1 MAVYSITH
9 HQRVDD
15 YVVVQLLTASDI
27 EVGQSVTI
35 AGLGHGMNGTHT
47 VYALPPYLF
56 IGVSG
61 EGDLLTDPE
70 YPIANQVLF
79 YDAGDDLERSAV
91 IPNGTLTYNPVCTW
105 VTATELE
112 DWLGIG
118 TASALDQSFLTQC
131 AAAANAFCYRRRQEA
146 GYFDSLTTAP
156 NASAKLGTIQYGGAL
171 YRSRGSIG
179 DSFASFDGMGNTAY
193 TGLSAIVKQLLGIDR
208 PACA

>member
-35 AGLGHGMNGTHT
+35 AGLGHGINGTHT

-105 VTATELE
+105 VTATDIE

-131 AAAANAFCYRRRQEA
+131 AAAANAFCYRRRAEA
-146 GYFDSLTTAP
+146 NYFDSLTTAP

>member
-9 HQRVDD
+9 HQRLDD
-15 YVVVQLLTASDI
+15 YVVVQLLTVSDI

-35 AGLGHGMNGTHT
+35 TGLGNGMNGTY
-47 VYALPPYLF
+47 VVSALPSYLF
-56 IGVSG
+56 TGVTT
-61 EGDLLTDPE
+61 EGDLVTDPA

-79 YDAGDDLERSAV
+79 YDAGDDVERSAV
-91 IPNGTLTYNPVCTW
+91 QPYGTLTYTPVCTW
-105 VTATELE
+105 ITATNIE

-118 TASALDQSFLTQC
+118 TASALDQTFLTQC

-146 GYFDSLTTAP
+146 NYFDSLTTAP
-156 NASAKLGTIQYGGAL
+156 SEAVKLGTIQYGGAL

-179 DSFASFDGMGNTAY
+179 DSFASFDQMGTTAY